1 MTFDGLIFE
10 GGGVLGIAY
19 VGAIKELMTKGLRL
33 SSMRYFGGTS
43 SGAMVAMLFASKHTI
58 NDIDDIMYE
67 MKWKSLKDNSFFGIP
82 GNLYNLILHFG
93 FYEGKKLETL
103 LEKILFTKFNKKSI
117 TFQEMF
123 IRTNN
128 HLKVVGTNVTQ
139 KKTAYFDHIKTP
151 NMSVSKAVRI
161 SMSVP
166 YLYKSVKYEG
176 DHYVDGGVL
185 RNLDLNLFQEDK
197 KILAFDLAE
206 NVELKKKKTQM
217 NFVNF
222 SKSLL
227 ESLFIQANTIPKP
240 DNVEVIKIINT
251 NISYMDFNITKK
263 EMLLVKQ
270 AGQNSVLNFNLDL
283 Y

>member
-10 GGGVLGIAY
+10 GGGVKGIAY
-19 VGAIKELMTKGLRL
+19 IGAVKKLTEKGLIV
-33 SSMRYFGGTS
+33 SSMKCFGGTS
-43 SGAMVAMLFASKHTI
+43 SGAMIAMLFASKHTI
-58 NDIDDIMYE
+58 NDIDDIMLN
-67 MKWKSLKDNSFFGIP
+67 MNWKSLKDSSYFGVP
-82 GNLYNLILHFG
+82 GNLMNLILHYG
-93 FYEGKKLETL
+93 FYQGKKLETL
-103 LEKILFTKFNKKSI
+103 LEKILFSKFNKKLI

-151 NMSVSKAVRI
+151 NMPVSKAVRI

-166 YLYKSVKYEG
+166 YLYKSVKYDG

-185 RNLDLNLFQEDK
+185 RNLDLNLFEDK

-227 ESLFIQANTIPKP
+227 ESLFIEANTIPKP
-240 DNVEVIKIINT
+240 DNVEIIKIINT
-251 NISYMDFNITKK
+251 NISPMEFDITQND
-263 EMLLVKQ
+263 MTLLKQ
-270 AGQNSVLNFNLDL
+270 AGHNSVLNFNLDL